1 MADRPE
7 TAPSLGLLAD
17 DLPLYV
23 LEDEREARHRLRS
36 LGVAV
41 RGQWRALSSS
51 APAGGWWPSS
61 QRQPLVPTSM
71 PVMLVITRVIELSPP
86 STLDAFEQ
94 WWQEQ
99 QGSVELAVGPD
110 RLEVER
116 PARSGSS
123 SVCLMRV
130 RTRLRRP
137 SRWSPPQRLDLE
149 ILSWSASRTEL
160 DLRPVGPV
168 RRTHH
173 FFAIGHELLAAVA
186 QELSVRVPEGATPET
201 SACPP

>member
-7 TAPSLGLLAD
+7 AAPWAGVLVD
-17 DLPLYV
+17 ELPLYV
-23 LEDEREARHRLRS
+23 LEDEREARQRLRA
-36 LGVAV
+36 LAVAV
-41 RGQWRALSSS
+41 RGQWRTLSSS
-51 APAGGWWPSS
+51 APAGGWWPSV

-71 PVMLVITRVIELSPP
+71 PVMLVITRVIDLAPGL
-86 STLDAFEQ
+86 TMNALEQ
-94 WWQEQ
+94 WWQERQ
-99 QGSVELAVGPD
+99 SGVALAVGPD
-110 RLEVER
+110 LLEVER

-123 SVCLMRV
+123 SPCLMRV
-130 RTRLRRP
+130 RTRLHRP

-149 ILSWSASRTEL
+149 VLGWSASRTEL

-186 QELSVRVPEGATPET
+186 GELFARVPEGATPAA